1 MNSQLGVYSSSK
13 EPEKPLKAM
22 RRDMMVEG
30 ESEEPEASL
39 KEWKKGTH
47 KIRRKD
53 DRALLVAASK

>member
-1 MNSQLGVYSSSK
+1 MDMNSQLGVYTSSK

-39 KEWKKGTH
+39 KQWKKGTH
-47 KIRRKD
+47 EIRKEG
-53 DRALLVAASK
+53 